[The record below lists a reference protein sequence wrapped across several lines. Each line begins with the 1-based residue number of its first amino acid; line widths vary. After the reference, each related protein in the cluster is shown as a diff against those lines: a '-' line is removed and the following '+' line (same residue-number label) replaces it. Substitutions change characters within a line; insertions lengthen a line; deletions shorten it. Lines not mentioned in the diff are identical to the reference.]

1 MGLSVSLLLIAVG
14 LILALAVHAQ
24 TGVLEVSTIGWIL
37 TIVGFV
43 GLLISL
49 IVNAPHD
56 DARTWRRW
64 W

>member
-14 LILALAVHAQ
+14 LILGLAVHAQ
-24 TGVLEVSTIGWIL
+24 TRILDVSTIGWIL

-49 IVNAPHD
+49 IVGVPQD